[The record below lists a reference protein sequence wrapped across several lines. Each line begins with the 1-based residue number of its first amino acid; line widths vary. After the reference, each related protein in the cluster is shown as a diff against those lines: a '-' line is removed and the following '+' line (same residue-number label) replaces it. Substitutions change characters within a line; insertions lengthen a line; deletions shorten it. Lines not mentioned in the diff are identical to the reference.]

1 MRSTYLKAMLFLLA
15 VAAAPVL
22 SYAAD
27 SPTGRAPAVT
37 VAPAARVAPA
47 VAVAPGLSETVVIA
61 ETSPVIPAPVV
72 RYGCSRVWR
81 CDSVICEWRRGCYGI
96 YGYMEGP
103 YYTLPLAKR
112 QYERHGWPLPP
123 ERRTNFT
130 LSK

>member
-1 MRSTYLKAMLFLLA
+1 MRRTYLKAMLFALA
-15 VAAAPVL
+15 VVAAPAL

-27 SPTGRAPAVT
+27 SPPITR
-37 VAPAARVAPA
+37 APA
-47 VAVAPGLSETVVIA
+47 VAVAPAVAAVSETIIIT
-61 ETSPVIPAPVV
+61 EPSPVIPAPAV
-72 RYGCSRVWR
+72 RYGCSRIWR
-81 CDSVICEWRRGCYGI
+81 CDPVICEWRRGCFGI

-112 QYERHGWPLPP
+112 QYERHGWPVPP

>member
-1 MRSTYLKAMLFLLA
+1 MRRTYLKAMLFALA
-15 VAAAPVL
+15 VVAAPAL

-27 SPTGRAPAVT
+27 SPAAVT
-37 VAPAARVAPA
+37 VAPAVKVAPA
-47 VAVAPGLSETVVIA
+47 ASDTIVI
-61 ETSPVIPAPVV
+61 EQPSPVMPAPVV
-72 RYGCSRVWR
+72 RYGCSRIWR

-103 YYTLPLAKR
+103 YYTLPLARR
-112 QYERHGWPLPP
+112 QYERHGWPVPP

>member
-1 MRSTYLKAMLFLLA
+1 MRRTYLKAMLFALA
-15 VAAAPVL
+15 VVAAPAL

-27 SPTGRAPAVT
+27 SPAAVT
-37 VAPAARVAPA
+37 VAPAVAAAPA
-47 VAVAPGLSETVVIA
+47 VSNTIVI
-61 ETSPVIPAPVV
+61 EQPSPVMPAPVV
-72 RYGCSRVWR
+72 RYGCSRIWR
-81 CDSVICEWRRGCYGI
+81 CDSVICEWRRGCYGV

-112 QYERHGWPLPP
+112 QYERHGWPVPP